1 MSAPE
6 MVIIGRLRKVHG
18 IRGEIVVEAITDE
31 PAEVFAAGR
40 RLFVG
45 TSKGDPVPDAPVL
58 TVHRAREQAGGYLIV
73 AFDEITSRTE
83 AERWRDRYL
92 FVESDEL
99 TPPGKGE
106 AYVHELVGM
115 LVTLPTG
122 EPLGEVADVFELPQ
136 GIAIDVRHGST
147 TVLLPFIGE
156 FVQSVDRDARRIVAT
171 PPEGLFE

>member
-6 MVIIGRLRKVHG
+6 MVIVGRLRKVHG

-45 TSKGDPVPDAPVL
+45 TTAGDLVPDAPVL
-58 TVHRAREQAGGYLIV
+58 TVRQAREQAGGYFIV
-73 AFDEITSRTE
+73 AFAEIVDRSA
-83 AERWRDRYL
+83 AEPWRGRYL
-92 FVESDEL
+92 FLEADAL
-99 TPPGKGE
+99 TPPGEGE
-106 AYVHELVGM
+106 AYVHELAGM

-122 EPLGEVADVFELPQ
+122 EELGVVTDVFELPQ
-136 GIAIDVRHGST
+136 GLAIDVRHGKG

-156 FVQSVDRDARRIVAT
+156 FVQSVDRVTRRIVIT